1 MTTETELRL
10 QGMRVL
16 IDAMGLVESERF
28 LATINREKFDYT
40 EWRKQGLPDLG
51 VDEIAARANQLSL
64 RIMSD
69 DVEWGL
75 QGDD

>member
-16 IDAMGLVESERF
+16 IDALGLVESERF

-40 EWRKQGLPDLG
+40 EWRKSGLPDLSI
-51 VDEIAARANQLSL
+51 DEIAARANQLSL
-64 RIMSD
+64 HIISD

-75 QGDD
+75 HGDD

>member
-40 EWRKQGLPDLG
+40 EWRKQGLSDLG

>member
-16 IDAMGLVESERF
+16 IDAMGLVETERF

-40 EWRKQGLPDLG
+40 EWRKSGLPDLSI
-51 VDEIAARANQLSL
+51 DEIAARANRLSVSL
-64 RIMSD
+64 D
-69 DVEWGL
+69 
-75 QGDD
+75 GDPRV